1 MNYIQV
7 IFFLLCNSE
16 YNRREIQGMKKKFVR
31 AAVLGAALTVS
42 ANAYAAEAETAES
55 LDEYTIDETI
65 VTATR
70 SEKRDV
76 DIPAATDVITAEDI
90 KAKGAKNAVEA
101 LYYTNGFIAKSH
113 GPVGASFG
121 TMTNEA
127 SLRGNKSG
135 TLILVNGN
143 PVSWRGKYDLSDIPA
158 DTIERIEIVKG
169 GGSVLYGSSALAGV
183 INIITKTAASNQVSV
198 GFGNYGQ
205 QKYHLNVG
213 DDKYS
218 IQAMR
223 TSKTQAL
230 SSPVRLTPRMV

>member
-1 MNYIQV
+1 
-7 IFFLLCNSE
+7 
-16 YNRREIQGMKKKFVR
+16 
-31 AAVLGAALTVS
+31 
-42 ANAYAAEAETAES
+42 
-55 LDEYTIDETI
+55 
-65 VTATR
+65 
-70 SEKRDV
+70 
-76 DIPAATDVITAEDI
+76 
-90 KAKGAKNAVEA
+90 
-101 LYYTNGFIAKSH
+101 
-113 GPVGASFG
+113 
-121 TMTNEA
+121 MTNEA